1 MAESDWFS
9 WTVDLQKKE
18 FIHLRY
24 TENLRPLFE
33 TTMDIPV
40 WWNEAVGIHRVKH
53 HVGHTFKIIGSS
65 SVFSD
70 SNLVTKGIILSTDP
84 LIVSGSTK
92 KHDILP
98 FDITFD
104 QLAQAIE
111 NYDSDSNGNI
121 THLLKAP
128 INRIRGLTGI
138 LIQELKISDNDAV
151 LLEYLKDSA
160 NRLSSIF
167 SHVLSG
173 AQLSPTGNSTSI
185 GSVLDEA
192 NRLLQQVFD
201 LKGFKYSEETESTEI
216 STEVGKML
224 HEVSIRIMLH
234 NAFSKITPT
243 VTWKQIDEAIG
254 IVSLEFENYSP
265 HEEIDFMSVT
275 GIAPPPNSVKVLP
288 GSLVIHE
295 IRDDITEY
303 KIILNLS

>member
-24 TENLRPLFE
+24 TDNLHPLFE

-138 LIQELKISDNDAV
+138 LIQELKISENDAV

-173 AQLSPTGNSTSI
+173 AQLSPSGKSTTI
-185 GSVLDEA
+185 ESVLHEV
-192 NRLLQQVFD
+192 NRLLQQVFS
-201 LKGFKYSEETESTEI
+201 LNGFIFSDDNLSTEI
-216 STEVGKML
+216 SAEVGKML
-224 HEVSIRIMLH
+224 HEVSIRVMLH
-234 NAFSKITPT
+234 NAFSKTAPT
-243 VTWKQIDEAIG
+243 VTWKQVDEAIG
-254 IVSLEFENYSP
+254 IVTFEFENYSL